1 MKRKECDLFECLH
14 SWNWSL
20 KERSMDVTCRSTNDD
35 DGKRGESR
43 VDRGRRARTFDPN
56 IISSLSGGTLRLDL
70 ALTTHDVLVVATD
83 IYITAVAAAQ
93 VKYYILKSHRNYLSY
108 YHLNSPTSSQYSRPP
123 SSPGHSLTNHGTQPH
138 LPILSSQRPHGRRE
152 RNRHPG
158 L

>member
-56 IISSLSGGTLRLDL
+56 
-70 ALTTHDVLVVATD
+70 
-83 IYITAVAAAQ
+83 
-93 VKYYILKSHRNYLSY
+93 
-108 YHLNSPTSSQYSRPP
+108 
-123 SSPGHSLTNHGTQPH
+123 
-138 LPILSSQRPHGRRE
+138 
-152 RNRHPG
+152 
-158 L
+158 